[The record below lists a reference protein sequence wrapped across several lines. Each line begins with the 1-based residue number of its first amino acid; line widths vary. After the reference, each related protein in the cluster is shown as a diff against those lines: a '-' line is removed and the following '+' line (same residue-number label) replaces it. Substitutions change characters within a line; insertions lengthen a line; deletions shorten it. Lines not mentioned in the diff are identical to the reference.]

1 MQAQPPSV
9 EEAVLRHHRCE
20 PTDSS
25 DPATLGTGRAG
36 PHLRRGPSWG
46 KQTKF
51 PQRKDTEISGQR
63 Q

>member
-1 MQAQPPSV
+1 MQAQLPSV
-9 EEAVLRHHRCE
+9 EEAVLKHHQYE

-25 DPATLGTGRAG
+25 DPTTLGTGRAG
-36 PHLRRGPSWG
+36 PHLRRVPNWD